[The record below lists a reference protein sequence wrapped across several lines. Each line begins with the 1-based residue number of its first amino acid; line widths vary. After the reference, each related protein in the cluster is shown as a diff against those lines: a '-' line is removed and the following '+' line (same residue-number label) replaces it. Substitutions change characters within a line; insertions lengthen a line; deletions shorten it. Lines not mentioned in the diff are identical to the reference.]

1 MLRNPIIIVI
11 FGSRVFVA
19 REGKR
24 SGQYFLTDKEVN
36 VVYGED
42 TRYPDFISFH
52 AGHFSVQFP
61 LVLNK

>member
-1 MLRNPIIIVI
+1 M
-11 FGSRVFVA
+11 FVA

-42 TRYPDFISFH
+42 TRYLDFISFH